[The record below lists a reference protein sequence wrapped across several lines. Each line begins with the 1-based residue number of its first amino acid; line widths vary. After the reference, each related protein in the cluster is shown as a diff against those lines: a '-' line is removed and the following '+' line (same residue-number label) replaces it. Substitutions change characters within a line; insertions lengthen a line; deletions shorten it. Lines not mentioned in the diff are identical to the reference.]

1 MSLAAR
7 SLSFRYPDARDWA
20 LRQVDLEALDGQVT
34 CLVGATGSGKS
45 TLLRAMAGLVAPTS
59 GEALVDGRATWER
72 RGPFG
77 RARRRRDLP
86 RAVGYVMQRP
96 ERQLFAETVAKDV
109 AFGPANLGL
118 SEKEAEAAAQ
128 GALDLLGIGQLAGRS
143 PFELSGGQQ
152 RLAAIAGVL
161 AMGPSNLVLDE
172 PMAALDPE
180 GRAIVRDAVAR
191 LAHGSGAVLLVT
203 HDMDDV
209 ASLAARVFVVD
220 GGSVALAGTP
230 AEVFAREKELARLGL
245 GVPSALDFAHR
256 LKSDHGI
263 DLGEPLTL
271 DALAHAIAL
280 RAPSPR
286 KGA

>member
-7 SLSFRYPDARDWA
+7 DLSFRYPDASRWA
-20 LRQVDLEALDGQVT
+20 LRSVDLEAPDGQVT

-59 GEALVDGRATWER
+59 GEALVDGQATWER

-86 RAVGYVMQRP
+86 RHVGYVMQRP
-96 ERQLFAETVAKDV
+96 ERQLFAETVEKDV
-109 AFGPANLGL
+109 AFGPVNLGL
-118 SEKEAEAAAQ
+118 SEKEAAAAA
-128 GALDLLGIGQLAGRS
+128 GRALDLLGIAPLAKRS

-161 AMGPSNLVLDE
+161 AMGPANLVLDE

-191 LAHGSGAVLLVT
+191 LSCGSGAVLLVT
-203 HDMDDV
+203 HDMDDA
-209 ASLAARVFVVD
+209 ASLASGIFVMD
-220 GGSVALAGTP
+220 EGSVALSGTP
-230 AEVFAREKELARLGL
+230 DEVFSQAEKLARLGL
-245 GVPSALDFAHR
+245 GLPSALAFAHR
-256 LKSDHGI
+256 LKDGHGI
-263 DLGEPLTL
+263 DLGEPVTL
-271 DALAHAIAL
+271 DTLARAIAL
-280 RAPSPR
+280 RSSSR